1 MRKPPNS
8 PALKLVPPDVTTSPA
23 PSALGEAGGNLW
35 RSITSEYQITDSGGI
50 AMLEQA
56 CLAADRAKECCDII
70 AADGA
75 VISTKHGLKDHPLLR
90 HELAARS
97 FVVRTLAR
105 LGLDVEP
112 VRPTVGRPP
121 GRLGR

>member
-1 MRKPPNS
+1 MAVKKPPNS
-8 PALKLVPPDVTTSPA
+8 PALKVVPTEATPSSTPA
-23 PSALGEAGGNLW
+23 NLGETGAHLW
-35 RSITSEYQITDSGGI
+35 RSITAEYQITDSGGI

-105 LGLDVEP
+105 LGLD
-112 VRPTVGRPP
+112 
-121 GRLGR
+121 